1 MRIST
6 RATSAFAARR
16 GVRARDARQR
26 HNCPTRF
33 EIAIKL
39 ERATRANKCG
49 APMLSVAEFSR
60 VRARVWSLLLAR
72 GTSSSGP
79 RGPLE
84 LEMSILCCLK
94 PGEARTRA
102 SEPAREPE
110 CNALIVHPL
119 FVSDLTRD
127 LLPNGLAPGRGHLER
142 PRTPGAPHSRPLPR
156 SLTISTRTATHPAR
170 PRPPRLSTLRSL
182 PILARLPA
190 FPGWR
195 RRRSVQRGES
205 PHEAPVRGRRP
216 LA

>member
-119 FVSDLTRD
+119 FVSDLTREPETFCPMD
-127 LLPNGLAPGRGHLER
+127 WLPDEVISNVLVHLVR
-142 PRTPGAPHSRPLPR
+142 PTPALFLDH
-156 SLTISTRTATHPAR
+156 
-170 PRPPRLSTLRSL
+170 
-182 PILARLPA
+182 
-190 FPGWR
+190 
-195 RRRSVQRGES
+195 
-205 PHEAPVRGRRP
+205 
-216 LA
+216 